1 MQSSDTVRGMIHYDL
16 DAMFL
21 YTVTMGLVGILM
33 AWEVA
38 VLAIK
43 GMAIRKEVSHMFRC

>member
-1 MQSSDTVRGMIHYDL
+1 MIRLEL

-43 GMAIRKEVSHMFRC
+43 GLAVRKESSYAFRRGSF

>member
-1 MQSSDTVRGMIHYDL
+1 MVRNDL

-33 AWEVA
+33 AWEVV
-38 VLAIK
+38 VLALK
-43 GMAIRKEVSHMFRC
+43 GLAVRNENSYACCH